1 MFPRTL
7 PHHFQLGKGFY
18 FCRNPVSALS
28 LLFLF
33 VSSSLK
39 PTMRYY
45 ADTNIYLAS
54 AMCGTNMKTQLSNL
68 CHAIKCLCRGIPWHD
83 KLKSNHYQLSQ
94 PWCHSGDDHYSEW
107 MPQASWNPTGSASW
121 QTLNDDH
128 GPGPRPSPG
137 VGPGPELDP
146 DPQWVKDPIH
156 LEQFTKE
163 REGTACLRWNMA
175 IQGNMK

>member
-1 MFPRTL
+1 
-7 PHHFQLGKGFY
+7 
-18 FCRNPVSALS
+18 
-28 LLFLF
+28 
-33 VSSSLK
+33 
-39 PTMRYY
+39 
-45 ADTNIYLAS
+45 
-54 AMCGTNMKTQLSNL
+54 
-68 CHAIKCLCRGIPWHD
+68 
-83 KLKSNHYQLSQ
+83 
-94 PWCHSGDDHYSEW
+94 
-107 MPQASWNPTGSASW
+107 MPQATWNPTGSAW